1 MCIRDSP
8 KTATVSI
15 VKTVSGTIPTSVGGT
30 LSWDLVVTNTGNVTL
45 SNLVVTDT
53 KAVVTGSPVA
63 TLAPGVS
70 VTLTASHILTQA
82 DVDAGS
88 YSNQA
93 VVTGK
98 DPQGNDVTDNSG
110 TTGTTDDP
118 TVIPIPKTATVSI
131 VKTVSGTIPTSVGGT
146 LSWDLVVTNTG
157 NVTLSNLVVTDTKAD
172 VTGSPIATL
181 APGVSVT
188 LTASHILTQADV
200 DAGTYIN
207 QASVIGQDPQDID
220 VTDDSGTSGTNDDPT
235 IIDIIKTATV
245 SIVKTVSGTI
255 PTSVGGT
262 LSWDLVV
269 TNTGNV
275 TLKNLVVTDTKADV
289 TGSPIATLAPGA
301 SVTLTASHIL
311 TQADV
316 DAGTYINQASVIGQD
331 PQDIDVTDD
340 SGTSGTNDD
349 PTIIDIIKTATVS
362 IVKTVSGTIPTSVG
376 GTLSWDLVVTNTGNV
391 TLKNLVVTDTKAD
404 VTGSPI
410 ATLAPGVSVTLTA
423 SHILTQA
430 DVDAGTYINQASVI
444 GQDPQDIDVTDD
456 SGTSGTN
463 DDPTIIDII
472 KTATVSIVKTVS
484 GTIPTSVGGTLSWDL
499 VVTNTGNVTLKN
511 LVVTDTKAD
520 VTGSP
525 IATLAPGASVT
536 LTASHILTQADVD
549 AGTYIN
555 QASVIGQDPQ
565 DIDVTDDSGTSGTN
579 DDPTIIVII
588 KTATVSIVKTVSG
601 TIPTSVGGTLS
612 WDLVVTNTGNVTL
625 KNLVVTDTKAD
636 VTGSPIATLAPGVSV
651 TLTASHILTQADV
664 DAGTYINQASVIG
677 QDPQDIDVTDNS
689 GTTGTTDD

>member
-220 VTDDSGTSGTNDDPT
+220 VTDNSGTTGTTDDPT
-235 IIDIIKTATV
+235 VIPIPKTATV

-316 DAGTYINQASVIGQD
+316 DAGTYINHASVIGQD

-404 VTGSPI
+404 ITGSPI

-430 DVDAGTYINQASVI
+430 DVDAGSYSNQAVVT
-444 GQDPQDIDVTDD
+444 GKDPQGNDVTDN
-456 SGTSGTN
+456 SGTTGTT
-463 DDPTIIDII
+463 DDPTVIPIP

-499 VVTNTGNVTLKN
+499 VVTNTGNVTLSN
-511 LVVTDTKAD
+511 LVVTDTKAV
-520 VTGSP
+520 VTGGP
-525 IATLAPGASVT
+525 V
-536 LTASHILTQADVD
+536 
-549 AGTYIN
+549 
-555 QASVIGQDPQ
+555 
-565 DIDVTDDSGTSGTN
+565 
-579 DDPTIIVII
+579 
-588 KTATVSIVKTVSG
+588 
-601 TIPTSVGGTLS
+601 
-612 WDLVVTNTGNVTL
+612 
-625 KNLVVTDTKAD
+625 
-636 VTGSPIATLAPGVSV
+636 ATLAPGVSV

-664 DAGTYINQASVIG
+664 DAGSYSNQAVVTG
-677 QDPQDIDVTDNS
+677 KDPQGNDVTDNS
-689 GTTGTTDD
+689 GTTGTTDDPTVIPIPKTATV

>member
-157 NVTLSNLVVTDTKAD
+157 NVTLSNLVVTDTKAV
-172 VTGSPIATL
+172 VTGGPVATL

-200 DAGTYIN
+200 DAGSYSN
-207 QASVIGQDPQDID
+207 QAVVTGKDPQGND
-220 VTDDSGTSGTNDDPT
+220 VTDNSGTTGTTDDPT
-235 IIDIIKTATV
+235 VIPIPKTATV

-275 TLKNLVVTDTKADV
+275 TLSNLVVTDTKAVV
-289 TGSPIATLAPGA
+289 TGSP
-301 SVTLTASHIL
+301 V
-311 TQADV
+311 
-316 DAGTYINQASVIGQD
+316 
-331 PQDIDVTDD
+331 
-340 SGTSGTNDD
+340 
-349 PTIIDIIKTATVS
+349 
-362 IVKTVSGTIPTSVG
+362 
-376 GTLSWDLVVTNTGNV
+376 
-391 TLKNLVVTDTKAD
+391 
-404 VTGSPI
+404 

-430 DVDAGTYINQASVI
+430 DVDAGSYSNQAVI
-444 GQDPQDIDVTDD
+444 TGKDPQGNDVTDN
-456 SGTSGTN
+456 SGTTGTT
-463 DDPTIIDII
+463 DDPTVIPIP

-484 GTIPTSVGGTLSWDL
+484 GTIPTSVGGTL
-499 VVTNTGNVTLKN
+499 
-511 LVVTDTKAD
+511 
-520 VTGSP
+520 
-525 IATLAPGASVT
+525 
-536 LTASHILTQADVD
+536 
-549 AGTYIN
+549 
-555 QASVIGQDPQ
+555 
-565 DIDVTDDSGTSGTN
+565 
-579 DDPTIIVII
+579 
-588 KTATVSIVKTVSG
+588 
-601 TIPTSVGGTLS
+601 
-612 WDLVVTNTGNVTL
+612 
-625 KNLVVTDTKAD
+625 
-636 VTGSPIATLAPGVSV
+636 
-651 TLTASHILTQADV
+651 
-664 DAGTYINQASVIG
+664 
-677 QDPQDIDVTDNS
+677 
-689 GTTGTTDD
+689 